1 MTLVFYDGVCGLCNH
16 FIRFLLSRDRRE
28 RLRFAP
34 LQGDVARRTLVPLGH
49 DPADLDTIYVVAG
62 WGTAAARVLRRSRA
76 VLPAV
81 GELGRGWKVIV
92 MAARLLPRGLSDT
105 VYTAIARRRY
115 RLFGQLDACP
125 LPRPEWR
132 GRFIE

>member
-76 VLPAV
+76 VLHAV